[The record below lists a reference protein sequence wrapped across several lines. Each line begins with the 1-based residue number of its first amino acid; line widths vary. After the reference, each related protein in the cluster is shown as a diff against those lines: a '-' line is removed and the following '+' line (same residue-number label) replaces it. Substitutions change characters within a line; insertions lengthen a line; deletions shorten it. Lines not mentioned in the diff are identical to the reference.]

1 MNETEYITD
10 FSTVQTSL
18 PDNQLA
24 EDIETATEVTETS
37 LVTSISTPPD
47 YDFKHIQNNTD
58 GILLMTTGTF
68 FLFVIVVLSKLF
80 GGFLSM

>member
-1 MNETEYITD
+1 MNETEHITD

-24 EDIETATEVTETS
+24 EDIETVTELTETS
-37 LVTSISTPPD
+37 LVTSISTPPE
-47 YDFKHIQNNTD
+47 YDLKHIQNNTD